1 MKSTDHSDLGG
12 RHQGGN
18 TGRNL
23 AIAIIIGGLFVAS
36 AILTAWL
43 TAGAPWRDRNQ
54 VIMLIDAELAPA
66 KMDIRD
72 QSAHLGIDLHIE
84 QVDKQTAITAI
95 ASGAADLALL
105 SEQPPGLDGFVVA
118 NRYPVLA
125 VPFLHPLQDITSQ
138 TAREILAAIDAQ
150 IMVQGENFEVR
161 LPGPG
166 QEQPKA
172 PADLEANHILV
183 GERINLGPGW
193 RALSI
198 DGVSPYGHDLEAG
211 RYPLQQPLWLV
222 ERPTHR
228 GIMAPILERRRFPN
242 RDAVASLTAWL
253 QGDGKALMQG
263 DEPCLSLT
271 AVGDIMLGRAVERRI
286 TEFGADYPFMR
297 VTPYLQ
303 RSDVTFANLES
314 PLGTGGTPIPG
325 KGIWF
330 RADPALA
337 ATMAEAGID
346 AVTLANNHIL
356 DYDSELLLET
366 LDALHESGITYC
378 GAGRNTDEA
387 HRPLIINHNG
397 VRLAFLGYS
406 QFGDLFWSW
415 EYNRSFAAGPDL
427 PGVACLGREHLA
439 QIKTDI
445 NKARAEADVVIVACH
460 WGDEYVEMPNEEQRY
475 LAHALADAGADLIL
489 GSHPH
494 AIQGFEYYQG
504 TVIVYSLGNFIMDQA
519 RPVTCRSM
527 ILEAQITP
535 QGINSLSVTPAIIN
549 ECQPYVPEGAEYY
562 ELADRIRRI
571 SRPLVTQ

>member
-1 MKSTDHSDLGG
+1 
-12 RHQGGN
+12 
-18 TGRNL
+18 
-23 AIAIIIGGLFVAS
+23 
-36 AILTAWL
+36 
-43 TAGAPWRDRNQ
+43 
-54 VIMLIDAELAPA
+54 MLIDAELAPA

-286 TEFGADYPFMR
+286 TEFGADYPFTR
-297 VTPYLQ
+297 HPLLT

-314 PLGTGGTPIPG
+314 PLGTGGTPYRQ
-325 KGIWF
+325 GIWF
-330 RADPALA
+330 RAIRSGCDH
-337 ATMAEAGID
+337 GRSGNRCRH
-346 AVTLANNHIL
+346 LANNHIL
-356 DYDSELLLET
+356 DYDVNC
-366 LDALHESGITYC
+366 YWKPRC
-378 GAGRNTDEA
+378 
-387 HRPLIINHNG
+387 
-397 VRLAFLGYS
+397 
-406 QFGDLFWSW
+406 
-415 EYNRSFAAGPDL
+415 FA
-427 PGVACLGREHLA
+427 
-439 QIKTDI
+439 
-445 NKARAEADVVIVACH
+445 
-460 WGDEYVEMPNEEQRY
+460 
-475 LAHALADAGADLIL
+475 
-489 GSHPH
+489 
-494 AIQGFEYYQG
+494 
-504 TVIVYSLGNFIMDQA
+504 
-519 RPVTCRSM
+519 
-527 ILEAQITP
+527 
-535 QGINSLSVTPAIIN
+535 
-549 ECQPYVPEGAEYY
+549 
-562 ELADRIRRI
+562 
-571 SRPLVTQ
+571 